1 LNAEKPRSRENLKE
15 LNSSASRLLGV
26 RIGVSPRRG
35 FTLIELIVVIGVI
48 VILIGLLFGGFA
60 KWQETAKRNLTIT
73 RLEMLN
79 SMLAELEATGH
90 NTFQSQ
96 WFMNPNPNFAL
107 DARFFGNVMPDAAP
121 SPAQFDEQGNLNVPD
136 DVIWYQ
142 LAGILTQKA
151 VAFNNR
157 YEAILYMSKGM
168 SIPAISGINSSGWS
182 SPGIMGQLTA
192 LPNNATALSGITT
205 DATALDVMTDQQ
217 HTGGL
222 PPFSATG
229 PAAILDG
236 WGNPILFVPAAGLQ
250 GVYFNTATK
259 NATPQPL
266 TPGPANIV
274 LSPDGRPFFVSAGPD
289 GDFITGDDNI
299 YSFNLH

>member
-1 LNAEKPRSRENLKE
+1 MTSDRQQLR
-15 LNSSASRLLGV
+15 
-26 RIGVSPRRG
+26 RRG
-35 FTLIELIVVIGVI
+35 FTLIELIVVIGVV

-60 KWQETAKRNLTIT
+60 KWQDTAKRNLTIT

-79 SMLAELEATGH
+79 SMLAELEAQGH
-90 NTFQSQ
+90 ATFQNQ
-96 WFMNPNPNFAL
+96 WFMSSNPANAL
-107 DARFFGNVMPDAAP
+107 DARYFGNVRADAVP
-121 SPAQFDEQGNLNVPD
+121 VPPQYDEQGNLNVPN

-168 SIPAISGINSSGWS
+168 SIPAISGINSNGWS
-182 SPGIMGQLTA
+182 CPVGIMQQLTT
-192 LPNNATALSGITT
+192 LPNNATALAGITT
-205 DATALDVMTDQQ
+205 DGTALDVMFDAA

-229 PAAILDG
+229 PAVILDG
-236 WGNPILFVPAAGLQ
+236 WGNPILFAPAAGLC
-250 GVYFNTATK
+250 GVYANTATK
-259 NATPQPL
+259 NASPQPL
-266 TPGPANIV
+266 TPGQANIV
-274 LSPDGRPFFVSAGPD
+274 ISPDGRPFFVSAGPD